1 MIGRHAAT
9 RIHPELALL
18 IDLVDASWLFIHRR
32 DDEGVDQIDAFR
44 AWPTGHLD
52 AISVRS
58 PTDANGL
65 RTLTDENGI
74 VWQRMGT
81 LREVV
86 HGLLELP
93 APGDPNAP
101 YLVKGH
107 APRLWTPSHGG
118 MA

>member
-1 MIGRHAAT
+1 MTGRDEAA

-32 DDEGVDQIDAFR
+32 DDKGVDQIDAFR
-44 AWPTGHLD
+44 TWPTGHLD

-65 RTLTDENGI
+65 RTLTDEQGI
-74 VWQRMGT
+74 VWGRMGT
-81 LREVV
+81 LTEVV

-93 APGDPNAP
+93 APNDPRAP
-101 YLVKGH
+101 RLVKGR
-107 APRLWTPSHGG
+107 APGLWTPGG
-118 MA
+118 GAA